1 MTVDEIFNKLAAHLE
16 KGLIIHNQIADGFGF
31 LNLIGYQKCHE
42 YHYFEESKNYR
53 AFNAFYLVNYYKM
66 IKYEPTDNPQI
77 VPQNWYKYSKTDVDV
92 STKKNGIRELLK
104 KWVDW
109 EKETQDLLAAC
120 YKELYGI
127 NELAAAF
134 YLQELI
140 AEVSDEL
147 RGAQEKFINLEAMN
161 YDLSQIVSEQEQ
173 LYEKYNE
180 KIKHLYEDDIND

>member
-1 MTVDEIFNKLAAHLE
+1 M
-16 KGLIIHNQIADGFGF
+16 
-31 LNLIGYQKCHE
+31 
-42 YHYFEESKNYR
+42 S
-53 AFNAFYLVNYYKM
+53 
-66 IKYEPTDNPQI
+66 
-77 VPQNWYKYSKTDVDV
+77 
-92 STKKNGIRELLK
+92 
-104 KWVDW
+104 
-109 EKETQDLLAAC
+109 AC
-120 YKELYGI
+120 YKELYEI